1 MFVNG
6 DQVPF
11 PMKIGEAGEAFFVF
25 ETEEDV
31 PDSLVTS
38 PLLEATQPGQTN
50 ADAQCTGRFGAK
62 ESPEKQP
69 EDAGADMQ
77 EPEFLDLNA
86 PGPRR
91 ELSPHEPEDHQNGDA
106 EGQASLLTRTA
117 QLGKAIVGA
126 AVETENAAKDK
137 LEDHTLKEAMN
148 EVQQDEETL
157 LKERAIDARNAARH
171 RASSFSSFR
180 SNKGDE
186 VLPKTENVDGPDVV
200 YTDGKP
206 AAITRMYDAEPVA
219 RHGV

>member
-6 DQVPF
+6 NQVPF

-50 ADAQCTGRFGAK
+50 ADTQRAGRFGAK

-86 PGPRR
+86 PGPRS
-91 ELSPHEPEDHQNGDA
+91 ELYNRQ
-106 EGQASLLTRTA
+106 
-117 QLGKAIVGA
+117 KAA
-126 AVETENAAKDK
+126 
-137 LEDHTLKEAMN
+137 
-148 EVQQDEETL
+148 
-157 LKERAIDARNAARH
+157 
-171 RASSFSSFR
+171 
-180 SNKGDE
+180 
-186 VLPKTENVDGPDVV
+186 
-200 YTDGKP
+200 
-206 AAITRMYDAEPVA
+206 
-219 RHGV
+219 